1 MKNYSARNKNKR
13 KMEAIS
19 QEAIAFLN
27 AAAASAVGVGGSN
40 ESAFIFYSLSARRV
54 DPILIER

>member
-27 AAAASAVGVGGSN
+27 AAAASAVGGSN
-40 ESAFIFYSLSARRV
+40 ESAFIFILSLHARRV

>member
-1 MKNYSARNKNKR
+1 
-13 KMEAIS
+13 MEAIS

-27 AAAASAVGVGGSN
+27 AAAVGVGGSN
-40 ESAFIFYSLSARRV
+40 ESAFILYSFSAVRRV